1 MKKIVIAVGA
11 LTAAAGI
18 SIGALAAVN
27 HKNKEKAEKEARIT
41 ADQALTDFESAD
53 VSQVTI
59 NARDGSTFTLV
70 REGTENWSATDQ
82 SGESFP
88 ANDVAVNGI
97 CQAASI
103 LNASSTLGKPTPEKL
118 TEYGFDQPYVL
129 DLTLPDKTI
138 TVTLGSDTATG
149 TYTYAM
155 ISGKDNIY
163 TIPVTASSPLIYD
176 RLGLKN
182 SDLIPFPSED
192 ISSLTAVKDG
202 QEVYS
207 VVRDKETGTWSLDGK
222 YSKMGLSQTILSSKL
237 AILTRITASTLVSDD
252 PADIPKYGLDKPLL
266 EYKVST
272 YDGKTRTM
280 TVAPDKSDTDYY
292 YIYMD
297 DTQTIG
303 TYLRGDLVVMNF
315 EPFDFMAQLI
325 ENPPKNT
332 VSEVTFSCAGGEDK
346 FTYDEN
352 ATPTCQGQVI
362 DLTNAEI
369 NSFYSKFYDL
379 ISHFVAEGCDVDSTP
394 DKDDILFSAT
404 FTRKTGEVT
413 QYDLVSGPDG
423 KVFAFINGENSC
435 LTSDEG
441 LVNTI
446 ISSYKA
452 LCDHAGIEPAI
463 K

>member
-1 MKKIVIAVGA
+1 M
-11 LTAAAGI
+11 
-18 SIGALAAVN
+18 
-27 HKNKEKAEKEARIT
+27 IT
-41 ADQALTDFESAD
+41 QKSLLLYSFL
-53 VSQVTI
+53 I
-59 NARDGSTFTLV
+59 TLV
-70 REGTENWSATDQ
+70 FFIVRAM
-82 SGESFP
+82 P
-88 ANDVAVNGI
+88 ADPVALMVSP
-97 CQAASI
+97 QM
-103 LNASSTLGKPTPEKL
+103 TKET
-118 TEYGFDQPYVL
+118 QQ
-129 DLTLPDKTI
+129 
-138 TVTLGSDTATG
+138 
-149 TYTYAM
+149 AM
-155 ISGKDNIY
+155 IE
-163 TIPVTASSPLIYD
+163 
-176 RLGLKN
+176 R
-182 SDLIPFPSED
+182 
-192 ISSLTAVKDG
+192 
-202 QEVYS
+202 
-207 VVRDKETGTWSLDGK
+207 
-222 YSKMGLSQTILSSKL
+222 
-237 AILTRITASTLVSDD
+237 
-252 PADIPKYGLDKPLL
+252 YGLDKPLL

-272 YDGKTRTM
+272 FDGKTRTM

-303 TYLRGDLVVMNF
+303 TYLRGALVVMNF